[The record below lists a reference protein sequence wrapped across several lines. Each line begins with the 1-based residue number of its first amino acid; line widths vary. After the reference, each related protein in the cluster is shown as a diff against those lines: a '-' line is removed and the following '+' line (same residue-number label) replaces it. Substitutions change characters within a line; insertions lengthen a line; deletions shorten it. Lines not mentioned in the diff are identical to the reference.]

1 MECGVRMA
9 LGLAG
14 GYLLGRT
21 RKGRLLLVLA
31 AAVASRGVTAG
42 LAKRGAA
49 ALGSSPELTKLADQ
63 GREAAVAVLSNRI
76 EGLTERIHARTEALR
91 QPPGVPEPGGEEPE
105 EPDRPPTDESAE
117 REAEPEGRKGRAEDE
132 AGEAEEEEI
141 EEEDEEEEDE
151 AGEAEQE
158 EEIEEEDE
166 EGEAEEPEEEE
177 EDEEGEAEEA
187 PEPEQR
193 RVSPARKRAAEPRTA
208 RRDRRSTPTS
218 RRGAAGQS
226 RR

>member
-1 MECGVRMA
+1 MA

-132 AGEAEEEEI
+132 AGEAEEEI